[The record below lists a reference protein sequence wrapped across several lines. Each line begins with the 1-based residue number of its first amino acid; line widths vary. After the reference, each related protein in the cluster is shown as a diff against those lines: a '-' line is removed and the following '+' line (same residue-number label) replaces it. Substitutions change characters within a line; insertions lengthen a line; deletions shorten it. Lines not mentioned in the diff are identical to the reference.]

1 MKNAKWQLLF
11 KFSLIAFPLT
21 LLMACG
27 YGFAPSGEYIDKRI
41 QNIYVEQFG
50 NKTSQAELENYIR
63 TAFINQFIISSRFK
77 IVDSMESADAT
88 VKGSVVNL
96 IMAPLSYRVNTLVA
110 EERATITMDVTFRER
125 EGGKT
130 IWSAKSI
137 TGTVDYKID
146 DNINLLPATRK
157 NALIKLSNDTAER
170 IFNLMMANF

>member
-11 KFSLIAFPLT
+11 KFSLIAFLFT

-27 YGFAPSGEYIDKRI
+27 YGFAPTGEYIDKRI
-41 QNIYVEQFG
+41 RNIYVEQFG

-63 TAFINQFIISSRFK
+63 TAFINQFILTSRFK
-77 IVDSMESADAT
+77 IVDSVELADAT
-88 VKGSVVNL
+88 VKGDIVNF
-96 IMAPLSYRVNTLVA
+96 IMAPLSYSSNTLVA
-110 EERATITMDVTFRER
+110 EERATITLDVTFRER

-137 TGTVDYKID
+137 QGTVDYKID
-146 DNINLLPATRK
+146 NNINLLPATRK

-170 IFNLMMANF
+170 IFNQMMANF